1 MESLCK
7 EIAVKTRIT
16 TIWSM
21 MLSIVGLGLASSLMA
36 AELPPSPAVAE
47 TFACNYK
54 DGKDFDDK
62 MKARD
67 YMVAQI
73 EKAGLKKVPGY
84 HMTQTKGMAP
94 VETLWMD
101 VHPNFQGYGEN
112 RDAWDA
118 SGIGP
123 GVDARFG
130 AVEDCTA
137 GLSAL
142 RRIHQR
148 EGGDDDGDGN
158 DTNLV
163 ATLAC
168 KFKHGKGGDDM
179 PDLTGHMGAVMAG
192 MGDDGPEFAYL
203 RTPIT
208 SGPGFP
214 DVFIN
219 SMFEN
224 TSHWTRYVGQLFQ
237 TEAGQRMRNHMD
249 MLLDCNISMWRSQQV
264 VTPDEE

>member
-84 HMTQTKGMAP
+84 HMTQTK
-94 VETLWMD
+94 
-101 VHPNFQGYGEN
+101 
-112 RDAWDA
+112 AW
-118 SGIGP
+118 P
-123 GVDARFG
+123 
-130 AVEDCTA
+130 
-137 GLSAL
+137 
-142 RRIHQR
+142 
-148 EGGDDDGDGN
+148 
-158 DTNLV
+158 
-163 ATLAC
+163 
-168 KFKHGKGGDDM
+168 
-179 PDLTGHMGAVMAG
+179 P
-192 MGDDGPEFAYL
+192 
-203 RTPIT
+203 
-208 SGPGFP
+208 
-214 DVFIN
+214 
-219 SMFEN
+219 
-224 TSHWTRYVGQLFQ
+224 
-237 TEAGQRMRNHMD
+237 
-249 MLLDCNISMWRSQQV
+249 
-264 VTPDEE
+264 